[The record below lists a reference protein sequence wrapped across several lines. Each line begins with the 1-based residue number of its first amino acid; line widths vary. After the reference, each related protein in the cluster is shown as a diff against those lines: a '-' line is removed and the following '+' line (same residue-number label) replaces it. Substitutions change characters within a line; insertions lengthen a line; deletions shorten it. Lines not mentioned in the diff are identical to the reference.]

1 MDDDIDIY
9 GDLENFDEK
18 RDENCSSTISEL
30 KLETKKLENHTQ
42 ELKKK
47 IKNLEATNNTLKINL
62 SSLLKTAKN
71 EIVRKD
77 RIIAE
82 LRQQLNN
89 KTFRRNS
96 SEQFKFNKPNDLN
109 VKSQSQN
116 KFDEINVKQE
126 PICKIN
132 EPVHDN
138 SIILTFVPNK
148 KFEENDNFVPTV
160 FGQRLKKKL
169 REEEETAKLENIQ
182 LKRLT
187 LKSIIQEEKK
197 SDKGD
202 KENQLLIS
210 SSNNQGGQNLYK
222 TSSKRSNETDSSI
235 NLDKRIKLEED
246 NNEDNK
252 IQEKNLL
259 EQNTKKNISIMNTD
273 VSCKNGVIEPI
284 LNKKHG
290 PLDSSN
296 NESKT
301 IDSSTNRTLDQMR
314 KDKKDSSNSSKKNI
328 NSRPLDN
335 PLELFN
341 KKNTV
346 TVTSFSSST
355 KKIIIPRRRKAAHLT
370 DSSTSMT
377 IVVSQNNINDIV
389 NKQKIKSS

>member
-18 RDENCSSTISEL
+18 KTKMYCSSTISDL
-30 KLETKKLENHTQ
+30 KLETKKLDDHTK
-42 ELKKK
+42 ELEKE
-47 IKNLEATNNTLKINL
+47 IKNLEAINNTLKINL

-96 SEQFKFNKPNDLN
+96 SEQFKFNTPNDIN

-116 KFDEINVKQE
+116 KFDEINTKEE
-126 PICKIN
+126 PICKVN
-132 EPVHDN
+132 ELAHDN

-148 KFEENDNFVPTV
+148 KLKENDNFVPTV
-160 FGQRLKKKL
+160 FGQRLKKL
-169 REEEETAKLENIQ
+169 REEEETA
-182 LKRLT
+182 
-187 LKSIIQEEKK
+187 
-197 SDKGD
+197 
-202 KENQLLIS
+202 
-210 SSNNQGGQNLYK
+210 
-222 TSSKRSNETDSSI
+222 RSNETDSSI

-246 NNEDNK
+246 YHKDNK

-259 EQNTKKNISIMNTD
+259 EQNTKKNISHINTD
-273 VSCKNGVIEPI
+273 VSCKNGVIEAI
-284 LNKKHG
+284 SNKKHG
-290 PLDSSN
+290 TLDSSN

-301 IDSSTNRTLDQMR
+301 IDASTNRTLDQMR
-314 KDKKDSSNSSKKNI
+314 KDKKDSSNSSKENI
-328 NSRPLDN
+328 NNRTLDN
-335 PLELFN
+335 PLELIK
-341 KKNTV
+341 KKNTA
-346 TVTSFSSST
+346 TMISIPSST
-355 KKIIIPRRRKAAHLT
+355 KKIIIPRRRKVAHLT

-377 IVVSQNNINDIV
+377 IVVSQNNINDTV